1 MKIPV
6 RIILSWY
13 DCSCRFTIED
23 IIFEVAP
30 SENDCITF
38 VIDETAQTPYF
49 VVSVGH
55 ILHLISDVESTCYV
69 DCQPMRYDTEYE
81 MVEAF
86 DLLKS
91 HFGDRLVDVDGDR
104 RPPKYYRLYRT
115 VKRLWSERVIYDNHN
130 VMIVAEMVR
139 GILIAQTGMESDD
152 LHAYIEMFANAIIA
166 EHTKTHDDEIPL
178 LKIVASNE
186 WPDCEYDVGDDI
198 VDLRVASVLNKLAIL
213 DKSKLP
219 QSLARML

>member
-6 RIILSWY
+6 RIILSWE

-23 IIFEVAP
+23 VTFEVTP
-30 SENDCITF
+30 SEDDCITF
-38 VIDETAQTPYF
+38 VIDETAQIPYF

-55 ILHLISDVESTCYV
+55 ILHLISDVESVCYV
-69 DCQPMRYDTEYE
+69 DCKPVYYGTEYE

-86 DLLKS
+86 DLLKC
-91 HFGDRLVDVDGDR
+91 HFGGRLVDVDGDR

-115 VKRLWSERVIYDNHN
+115 IKRLWGERVIYDNHN
-130 VMIVAEMVR
+130 VMVVSEMIR
-139 GILIAQTGMESDD
+139 GILMAQTGIQSAD
-152 LHAYIEMFANAIIA
+152 LHAYIEMFANAIIT
-166 EHTKTHDDEIPL
+166 EHTKTHDDEVPL
-178 LKIVASNE
+178 LKMVASNE
-186 WPDCEYDVGDDI
+186 WPDCEYDVEDAI
-198 VDLRVASVLNKLAIL
+198 VDLRVASVLSKLAIL